1 MLRLLSLVVIIVVT
15 ACDSNQSVEEEV
27 PLGTFEVNIDG
38 VPWKPAF
45 ANALMTNIS
54 ADAGFGDS
62 LRTLT
67 IGGSTLGLQ
76 QESRTVTISVTDPQE
91 TSYTND
97 LSAGVAFFDF
107 AQDTALIYTSVSLQL
122 TLSEF
127 SEEVVKGTFEASL
140 EDFEGTSSVELMD
153 GIFALPVMEFSL
165 DDSLFFRDPFF
176 SVRTQRLVRGASHQ

>member
-1 MLRLLSLVVIIVVT
+1 MLRFLSLVLIIAIA
-15 ACDSNQSVEEEV
+15 ACDSNQTTEEEV
-27 PLGTFEVNIDG
+27 PLGTFEVHIDG
-38 VPWKPAF
+38 VQWRPAF
-45 ANALMTNIS
+45 ANALMTNFS

-76 QESRTVTISVTDPQE
+76 QESRTVTITVTDPKE
-91 TSYTND
+91 TTYAND

-107 AQDTALIYTSVSLQL
+107 AQDTAFIYTSVSLQL

-127 SEEVVKGTFEASL
+127 TEDVVKGTFEASL

-153 GIFALPVMEFSL
+153 GIFALPVSEFSL

-176 SVRTQRLVRGASHQ
+176 STRTYSLIKGASPH